1 MIKNL
6 LIGIAFAILWS
17 SASSATK
24 IGLMS
29 AQPLFLTN
37 IRFFIAA
44 ILMLGFAYFVQ
55 KSRIP
60 EGKEWQQLIIYGFL
74 NVTAYLGFYF
84 LAMQHVSAG
93 IGSLSTAT
101 NPIFI
106 SIMTAIWMSRPIK
119 TLEIFG
125 LVFGIVG
132 VGIAT
137 YPLLQN
143 SIADVQGLILLGISM
158 LCYSVGTVYYASRK
172 WTLSL
177 LAINGWQI
185 FFGGILLLPF
195 TLFLLDWSKNTFDLR
210 FYGSLFWLI
219 VPVSIGAVQLW
230 LYLLRID
237 PVKASLWLFLCPI
250 FGFGF
255 AYILLD
261 EPITIYTGV
270 GTLCVIVGLYLA
282 QREKFSG
289 GGRRL

>member
-6 LIGIAFAILWS
+6 LVGIFFAILWA

-29 AQPLFLTN
+29 AQPLVLTN

-44 ILMLGFAYFVQ
+44 TLMLGFAYFIQ
-55 KSRIP
+55 KSRVP
-60 EGKEWQQLIIYGFL
+60 KGVEWQQLAIYGFL
-74 NVTAYLGFYF
+74 NVTVYLGFYF
-84 LAMQHVSAG
+84 LAMKHVSAG

-106 SIMTAIWMSRPIK
+106 SIMTAFWLSRPLK
-119 TLEIFG
+119 FLEIFG
-125 LVFGIVG
+125 LIFGITG

-143 SIADVQGLILLGISM
+143 SFADAQGLILLGISM
-158 LCYSVGTVYYASRK
+158 LSYSIGTVYYASRK
-172 WTLSL
+172 WTLPL
-177 LAINGWQI
+177 IAINGWQI
-185 FFGGILLLPF
+185 FFGGIFLLPF
-195 TLFLLDWSKNTFDLR
+195 TLFLLDSSKNTFDLR
-210 FYGSLFWLI
+210 FYGSLFWLV

-230 LYLLRID
+230 LYLLKID

-255 AYILLD
+255 AAMLLN
-261 EPITIYTGV
+261 EPITIYTV
-270 GTLCVIVGLYLA
+270 IGTLCVIVGLYLA
-282 QREKFSG
+282 QREKFFTKKS
-289 GGRRL
+289 